1 MQALLRTMFKTVLWH
16 ATWWRH
22 VAMYVGMLAGVL
34 EVWDV
39 CISRHWYLRVQFKCN
54 KQLQYDSR
62 EVDLNQNE
70 CVLDNV
76 ML

>member
-39 CISRHWYLRVQFKCN
+39 CISRHGNYVCNSSAISKCN
-54 KQLQYDSR
+54 TTQGRLT
-62 EVDLNQNE
+62 
-70 CVLDNV
+70 
-76 ML
+76 